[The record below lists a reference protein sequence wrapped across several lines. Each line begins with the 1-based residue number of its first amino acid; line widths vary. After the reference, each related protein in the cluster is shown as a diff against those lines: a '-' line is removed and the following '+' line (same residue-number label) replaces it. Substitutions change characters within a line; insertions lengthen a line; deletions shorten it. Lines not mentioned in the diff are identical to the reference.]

1 MYRIKSASIKILSL
15 VLVIAMILETSNF
28 TIRAMAATNNGQ
40 ASGLE
45 EQNSAPPDDST
56 FELVNADIDVS
67 DEHGEEID
75 YLSEV
80 QISDPEMCMQIGG
93 DSEAETFGETLGDP
107 MVYLTQRWL
116 NQEYGDVDGFGSVP
130 ENGKTG
136 WNTVYGLLRALQ
148 HELGITS
155 LANSF
160 GPTTTSLYSQNLLC
174 RQDGVTDRKFAI
186 LQGALW
192 CKGYN
197 PGYNVYETSDGTVV
211 FEGVFDETVEQAI
224 IELKEDA
231 GLINPDG
238 IVTVNVMKALM
249 SMDSFKLL
257 SSYGGTAEIR
267 EMQQRLNQKYEAYT
281 GLTPCDGVYGRN
293 TNKALIFALQAEE
306 GLPTSVANGNFGNT
320 TKLCCPEIP
329 YVRNSTAARRYP
341 GTSSGSYYTSSQI
354 SSITELLQFALLA
367 NGFDAGEIDGVFD
380 LGTQQAMRAFQKK
393 MSVPQTGKVDKTTW
407 LSLFISCGDTSR
419 SALAADC
426 ATILT
431 TAKAKTLYDNGYRY
445 IGRYLTG
452 TYNGGISKAITRE
465 EAQIIFDAGL
475 NFFPIYQTSA
485 NGNSYF
491 TPEKG
496 IADANAAITVA
507 MSLGVP
513 ANTIIYF
520 AVDYDCLDYQITTN
534 VIPYFQK
541 VHEVMS
547 KSIYRTGIYGTRNA
561 CTRVSNMGYACSS
574 FVGDMST
581 GFSGNLGFSM
591 PDNWAF
597 DQFYTTSIGSGDGYL
612 EIDKDGFSGR
622 DHGVSRLEEV
632 ATEAAIPEISFA
644 APDSD
649 TLTGPTINILGT
661 EIPLFELELEIEDPL
676 NDIDGL
682 EITRN
687 VTEGTV
693 EISIGLAK
701 ASEDPSVKTDNYR
714 NIKKM
719 INTFGGETS
728 RSTWNNYQKMASKLA
743 KKKLKFG
750 FEFDAQF
757 AGIIKLQATQEGW
770 QLIEGG
776 LVMVMDAETSLS
788 YPLHP
793 LLYVKFQLEGSAE
806 SGFKF
811 VISDSGCFSPLG
823 YSEISLA
830 LRLGLEATA
839 VIASAYGGVEG
850 SVTTTYEFPFDSF
863 EENFSAELN
872 AALFLEL
879 QILTWERTYKFNFPG
894 HQLYPTVS
902 TQSLLAI
909 TKDEFELIDPI
920 NKSVNTYSI
929 TDLDVFSENMQVY
942 CLPQIIN
949 LGNGKMFMAYV
960 DDAQDRTAEN
970 RTILMYSVY
979 DGTTWSSPEPVLEDA
994 TGDFQP
1000 AIYADGNGGVHIVW
1014 QNATTFFETGAEM
1027 EDMALA
1033 TDIYYTHWNGT
1044 SFDNTVAITDNDDY
1058 ETGHKVVASGSNIS
1072 VVWQQ
1077 NSENDLFA
1085 ISGTNTLYRKQYTNG
1100 SWSDIETIA
1109 SGLYALNSIDT
1120 TYIGTDNVIAYSAK
1134 TSNDSTTIS
1143 DLDVFYFDG
1152 TCITRITNDGT
1163 PDYSVNFSDN
1173 QLFWTSENSI
1183 YCITN
1188 GVTNSRT
1195 AVISN
1200 LPSNVTVIKTV
1211 ENANGQKAIIWSQED
1226 EAGVK
1231 FYGAYYNATTGE
1243 YGVAQPLSDGDDY
1256 IRGWDACM
1264 LSDGQ
1269 IELAYCKADE
1279 VAEGTGDKPYG
1290 QIDLVQ
1296 KSAGTHFDVTVN
1308 TLIAYD
1314 GDIIPGN
1321 DIDLAANV
1329 YNSGSEP
1336 ISAFDISISVD
1347 NTIVHTAT
1355 IEQDIAVGAS
1365 GCLEFSFTLPASISK
1380 TDYTVHI
1387 TPYNGT
1393 DVYPADNQGAFT
1405 IGYSDLAIKSV
1416 QEQRT
1421 GTERQLK
1428 ITVVNQGFE
1437 AINAA
1442 TLKVLNGSINGEV
1455 LGNVSIT
1462 EFEAGEEFEYV
1473 YTINDDNLNSLGSAK
1488 PTLYYILAQTE
1499 TEEAEYGNN
1508 TEECFVYPDN
1518 TISLTAGTGGTV
1530 QGAGTLAY
1538 NTSATVIAAPNP
1550 GYIFAGW
1557 YENDKLLDAIT
1568 EEYTFAVFSNR
1579 TLEARFIPNDLTI
1592 ADVEIFGTLEVGN
1605 SIAFTVEAD
1614 GGYRPYQWEFFI
1626 FKGENVC
1633 YSDNSI
1639 VNIFE
1644 WAPTESGD
1652 YSIVAR
1658 VTDDSGVTVSYSK
1671 QYSIA

>member
-1 MYRIKSASIKILSL
+1 MKKHVNKFIALLLCAMVLLELSCP
-15 VLVIAMILETSNF
+15 
-28 TIRAMAATNNGQ
+28 TIYAMAAD
-40 ASGLE
+40 
-45 EQNSAPPDDST
+45 NSSQSDTTSSSSQYDENEDSTFNLVNSNIQISDDYGDETAYISEVPISDPALMSEDSTIVDDST
-56 FELVNADIDVS
+56 SRATV
-67 DEHGEEID
+67 
-75 YLSEV
+75 
-80 QISDPEMCMQIGG
+80 
-93 DSEAETFGETLGDP
+93 GDP
-107 MVYLTQRWL
+107 MVYLTQKWL

-136 WNTVYGLLRALQ
+136 WDTVYGLLRALQ
-148 HELGITS
+148 HELGISS

-160 GPTTTSLYSQNLLC
+160 GPTTTSLYSQNLLY

-197 PGYNVYETSDGTVV
+197 PGYNVYEKSDGTVV

-238 IVTVNVMKALM
+238 VVTVNVMKALM
-249 SMDSFKLL
+249 SMDTFKLL

-267 EMQQRLNQKYEAYT
+267 EMQQRLNRKYEAYT

-293 TNKALIFALQAEE
+293 TNKALIYALQAEE

-320 TKLCCPEIP
+320 TKLCCPEVP

-341 GTSSGSYYTSSQI
+341 GTSSSSYYTSSQI
-354 SSITELLQFALLA
+354 SSITELLQFALLV
-367 NGFDAGEIDGVFD
+367 NGFDVGEIDGVFD
-380 LGTQQAMRAFQKK
+380 SGTQQAIRAFQKK
-393 MSVPQTGKVDKTTW
+393 MSIPQTGKADKTTW

-431 TAKAKTLYDNGYRY
+431 AAKAKTLYDNGYRY

-452 TYNGGISKAITRE
+452 TYNGGISKAITRT

-485 NGNSYF
+485 RTNSYF
-491 TPEKG
+491 TEAQG
-496 IADANAAITVA
+496 IADANAAITA
-507 MSLGVP
+507 AKNLGIP

-520 AVDYDCLDYQITTN
+520 AVDFDCMDYQITSN
-534 VIPYFQK
+534 IIPYFKK

-632 ATEAAIPEISFA
+632 STEPTIPEISFA
-644 APDSD
+644 TPDSD

-676 NDIDGL
+676 NDIDDL

-693 EISIGLAK
+693 EISIGLAE

-743 KKKLKFG
+743 KRKLKFG

-811 VISDSGCFSPLG
+811 VVSDSGGFSPLG

-863 EENFSAELN
+863 EDNFSAELN

-879 QILTWERTYKFNFPG
+879 QILTWERTYKLNFPG

-902 TQSLLAI
+902 TQSLLTI
-909 TKDEFELIDPI
+909 TQDEFELIDPI
-920 NKSVNTYSI
+920 DKSISTYSI
-929 TDLDVFSENMQVY
+929 TDPDVFSENMQVY
-942 CLPQIIN
+942 CLPQVIN

-960 DDAQDRTAEN
+960 DDAQNRTAEN
-970 RTILMYSVY
+970 RTMLMYSVY
-979 DGTTWSSPEPVLEDA
+979 DGTTWSSPQPVLEDA

-1014 QNATTFFETGAEM
+1014 QNATAVFETGTEM
-1027 EDMALA
+1027 EDMALS

-1044 SFDNTVAITDNDDY
+1044 SFENTVAITDNDDY
-1058 ETGHKVVASGSNIS
+1058 ETGHKVVASGNNIS

-1085 ISGTNTLYRKQYTNG
+1085 LSGTNTLYRKQYING
-1100 SWSDIETIA
+1100 SWNSIETIA
-1109 SGLYALNSIDT
+1109 SSLYAVNSIDT
-1120 TYIGTDNVIAYSAK
+1120 TYIGTDNVIAYSTK
-1134 TSNDSTTIS
+1134 TTNDSTTIS

-1152 TCITRITNDGT
+1152 TSITRITNDST
-1163 PDYSVNFSDN
+1163 PDYSVIFSGN
-1173 QLFWTSENSI
+1173 QLFWTSDNSI
-1183 YCITN
+1183 YGITN
-1188 GVTNSRT
+1188 GVADSKT

-1200 LPSNVTVIKTV
+1200 LSSNVTVIKTV
-1211 ENANGQKAIIWSQED
+1211 ENENGQKAIVWTQEE

-1243 YGVAQPLSDGDDY
+1243 YGVSQPLSDGDDY
-1256 IRGWDACM
+1256 IRGWDVCM

-1279 VAEGTGDKPYG
+1279 LAEGTGDKPYG

-1296 KSAGTHFDVTVN
+1296 KSADTHFDVTVN
-1308 TLIAYD
+1308 MFIAYD
-1314 GDIIPGN
+1314 GDIIASN
-1321 DIDLAANV
+1321 DIDLTANV

-1336 ISAFDISISVD
+1336 ISALDISISAAD
-1347 NTIVHTAT
+1347 NTVVQTAT

-1365 GCLEFSFTLPASISK
+1365 ESLEFSFTLPASLSK
-1380 TDYTVHI
+1380 TDYMVQI
-1387 TPYNGT
+1387 TPHSET
-1393 DVYPADNQGAFT
+1393 DVYLADNQGTFT
-1405 IGYSDLAIKSV
+1405 IGYADLAIKSV

-1428 ITVVNQGFE
+1428 ITVENQGFE
-1437 AINAA
+1437 AINTA
-1442 TLKVLNGSINGEV
+1442 TLRVLNGSINGEV

-1462 EFEAGEEFEYV
+1462 DLDVGEEFEYV
-1473 YTINDDNLNSLGSAK
+1473 YTINSNNLNSLGSAT
-1488 PTLYYILAQTE
+1488 PTLYYILAQTD

-1508 TEECFVYPDN
+1508 TDGCFVYPDN
-1518 TISLTAGTGGTV
+1518 TITLTAGTGGTV

-1538 NTSATVIAAPNP
+1538 NSSATVIAVPNT

-1557 YENDKLLDAIT
+1557 YENNKLLDAIT
-1568 EEYTFAVFSNR
+1568 EEYTFTVFANR
-1579 TLEARFIPNDLTI
+1579 TLEARFIPNDLAI
-1592 ADVEIFGTLEVGN
+1592 SDIEIFGTLEVGN
-1605 SIAFTVEAD
+1605 SIAFTVETD
-1614 GGYRPYQWEFFI
+1614 GGYQPYQWEFTI
-1626 FKGENVC
+1626 YKGEDVC
-1633 YSDNSI
+1633 YSNNSI

-1644 WAPTESGD
+1644 WVPTEVGD
-1652 YSIVAR
+1652 YTIVAR
-1658 VTDDSGVTVSYSK
+1658 VTDDSGFTVLYSK
-1671 QYSIA
+1671 QYSIT

>member
-1 MYRIKSASIKILSL
+1 M
-15 VLVIAMILETSNF
+15 
-28 TIRAMAATNNGQ
+28 
-40 ASGLE
+40 
-45 EQNSAPPDDST
+45 
-56 FELVNADIDVS
+56 
-67 DEHGEEID
+67 
-75 YLSEV
+75 
-80 QISDPEMCMQIGG
+80 
-93 DSEAETFGETLGDP
+93 
-107 MVYLTQRWL
+107 
-116 NQEYGDVDGFGSVP
+116 
-130 ENGKTG
+130 
-136 WNTVYGLLRALQ
+136 
-148 HELGITS
+148 
-155 LANSF
+155 
-160 GPTTTSLYSQNLLC
+160 
-174 RQDGVTDRKFAI
+174 
-186 LQGALW
+186 
-192 CKGYN
+192 
-197 PGYNVYETSDGTVV
+197 
-211 FEGVFDETVEQAI
+211 
-224 IELKEDA
+224 
-231 GLINPDG
+231 
-238 IVTVNVMKALM
+238 
-249 SMDSFKLL
+249 
-257 SSYGGTAEIR
+257 
-267 EMQQRLNQKYEAYT
+267 
-281 GLTPCDGVYGRN
+281 
-293 TNKALIFALQAEE
+293 
-306 GLPTSVANGNFGNT
+306 
-320 TKLCCPEIP
+320 
-329 YVRNSTAARRYP
+329 
-341 GTSSGSYYTSSQI
+341 
-354 SSITELLQFALLA
+354 LA